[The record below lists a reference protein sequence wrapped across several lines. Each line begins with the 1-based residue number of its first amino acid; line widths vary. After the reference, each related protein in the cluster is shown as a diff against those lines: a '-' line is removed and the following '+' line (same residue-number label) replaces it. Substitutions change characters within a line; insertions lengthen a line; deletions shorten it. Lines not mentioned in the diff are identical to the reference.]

1 MHGPVAVGG
10 HAPCGGRDE
19 QAAGELVINGRFL
32 CQPATGVQRVAREFV
47 LALERLLV
55 RGEFPGLRA
64 RLVAPTGAE
73 FGSLNLARI
82 ATQHLAGGTGHYWE
96 QVTLPRHA
104 GGAHLLCLGN
114 LAPLRSLIAGAPVA
128 VMLHDQSFRTFKSD
142 YSLPYRLFHEVVG
155 HFLVRRARPLI
166 TVSQTE
172 AEAIR
177 AANGGR
183 PEQLVVAP
191 NGSWMNDEPAPPRPA
206 PDTAAPPYVLH
217 VGGFS
222 ERKNVGRVF
231 AAAEVL
237 AGDGV
242 EVRLVGRPNARC
254 EEWLEGLSPEVRAK
268 VRFTGFVDNAQL
280 TRLYS
285 EAACLMYPSLYEPR
299 ASRRARRCGWAA
311 RSWSRT
317 CRCCANGAGRLRSIA
332 TRSMRRAWWPGCAT
346 CSAIRCWRAVCL
358 SAGRRVRRSSAG
370 RTRRASSCA
379 RLFLHPDFAP
389 PVVWRA
395 AASSS
400 GMGRY
405 GTAPGGHGGALCDR
419 GCSW

>member
-285 EAACLMYPSLYEPR
+285 EAACLMYPSLYE
-299 ASRRARRCGWAA
+299 ASGLPPSEAMRLGCPVVVSDLPVLRERCGEAALYCDPLDAASLVARVRDVLGDPVLARRLSQRGQA
-311 RSWSRT
+311 RSQIFSWENQAR
-317 CRCCANGAGRLRSIA
+317 IIV
-332 TRSMRRAWWPGCAT
+332 RALV
-346 CSAIRCWRAVCL
+346 SA
-358 SAGRRVRRSSAG
+358 S
-370 RTRRASSCA
+370 
-379 RLFLHPDFAP
+379 
-389 PVVWRA
+389 
-395 AASSS
+395 
-400 GMGRY
+400 
-405 GTAPGGHGGALCDR
+405 
-419 GCSW
+419 

>member
-64 RLVAPTGAE
+64 RLVAPAGAE

-128 VMLHDQSFRTFKSD
+128 VMLHDQSFRTFKGD

-155 HFLVRRARPLI
+155 HFLVRHARPLI

-254 EEWLEGLSPEVRAK
+254 EEWLEGLSSEVRAK

-285 EAACLMYPSLYEPR
+285 EAACLMYPSLYE
-299 ASRRARRCGWAA
+299 ASGLPPSEAMRLGCPVVVSDLPVLRERCGEAALYCDPLDVASLVARVRDVLGDPVLARRLSQRGQA
-311 RSWSRT
+311 RSQIFSWENQAR
-317 CRCCANGAGRLRSIA
+317 IIV
-332 TRSMRRAWWPGCAT
+332 RALVP
-346 CSAIRCWRAVCL
+346 
-358 SAGRRVRRSSAG
+358 
-370 RTRRASSCA
+370 AS
-379 RLFLHPDFAP
+379 
-389 PVVWRA
+389 
-395 AASSS
+395 
-400 GMGRY
+400 
-405 GTAPGGHGGALCDR
+405 
-419 GCSW
+419 

>member
-10 HAPCGGRDE
+10 HAPGGGQDE

-64 RLVAPTGAE
+64 RLVAPSEAE
-73 FGSLNLARI
+73 FGALNLACI
-82 ATQHLAGGTGHYWE
+82 APQHLPGGTGHYWE
-96 QVTLPRHA
+96 QVTLPRHV
-104 GGAHLLCLGN
+104 GDAHLLCLGN
-114 LAPLRSLIAGAPVA
+114 LAPLRSLIGGAPVA
-128 VMLHDQSFRTFKSD
+128 VMLHDQSFRTFKGD

-166 TVSQTE
+166 TVSQIE

-206 PDTAAPPYVLH
+206 RDTAAAPYVLH

-254 EEWLEGLSPEVRAK
+254 EEWLAGLSPEVRAR

-285 EAACLMYPSLYEPR
+285 EAACLMYPSLYE
-299 ASRRARRCGWAA
+299 ASGLPPSEAMRLGCPVVVSDLPVLRERCGEAA
-311 RSWSRT
+311 LYCDPLDAASLVARVREVL
-317 CRCCANGAGRLRSIA
+317 GDPFLAGRLSQRGQARSQIFSWENQA
-332 TRSMRRAWWPGCAT
+332 RIIVRALGF
-346 CSAIRCWRAVCL
+346 
-358 SAGRRVRRSSAG
+358 
-370 RTRRASSCA
+370 AS
-379 RLFLHPDFAP
+379 
-389 PVVWRA
+389 
-395 AASSS
+395 
-400 GMGRY
+400 
-405 GTAPGGHGGALCDR
+405 
-419 GCSW
+419 

>member
-10 HAPCGGRDE
+10 HAPRGGQDE
-19 QAAGELVINGRFL
+19 QVAGELVINGRFL

-47 LALERLLV
+47 LALDRLLV

-64 RLVAPTGAE
+64 RLVAPAEAE
-73 FGSLNLARI
+73 FGSLNLACI
-82 ATQHLAGGTGHYWE
+82 ATQHLAGGNGHYWE

-104 GGAHLLCLGN
+104 RDAHLLCLGN

-128 VMLHDQSFRTFKSD
+128 VMLHDQSFRTFKGD

-183 PEQLVVAP
+183 PEKLVVAP
-191 NGSWMNDEPAPPRPA
+191 NGSWMNDEPAPPRRA
-206 PDTAAPPYVLH
+206 LDAAAAPYVLH

-254 EEWLEGLSPEVRAK
+254 EEWLESLSSEVRAR

-285 EAACLMYPSLYEPR
+285 EAACLMYPSLYE
-299 ASRRARRCGWAA
+299 ASGLPPSEAMRLGCPVVVSDLPVLRERCGDAALYCDPLDAASLVARVREVLGDPVLARRLSQRGQA
-311 RSWSRT
+311 RSQIFSWENQAR
-317 CRCCANGAGRLRSIA
+317 IIV
-332 TRSMRRAWWPGCAT
+332 RALGF
-346 CSAIRCWRAVCL
+346 
-358 SAGRRVRRSSAG
+358 
-370 RTRRASSCA
+370 AS
-379 RLFLHPDFAP
+379 
-389 PVVWRA
+389 
-395 AASSS
+395 
-400 GMGRY
+400 
-405 GTAPGGHGGALCDR
+405 
-419 GCSW
+419 